1 MDPSSSRLVDPPAG
15 DLPVLTVGALGAL
28 MKDGLNELFP
38 EDLWVEGQVSNYHE
52 ARSGHAYF
60 DLVEPSE
67 IPGEAVPAKLS
78 VALFKNSR
86 AAVDRTLA
94 GAGGLSLV
102 DDLQL
107 RIRARLDF
115 YPPNGRL
122 QLIMNGVDPTFTL
135 GRLAAERERILRQL
149 AKEGLLTA
157 NRANPIPVPPLRI
170 GLVTSVGSAAH
181 ADFIQELARSGWPFT
196 VLEHD
201 TRVQGDG
208 AAADLSE
215 ALHMLATHR
224 PDVIA
229 LVRGGGSAADLATF
243 DAEVVARTIAA
254 LDIPVFTG
262 IGHEID
268 RSVADEV
275 AHTAFKTPTACAA
288 AIVASAREVLDDLL
302 ALRTAVVVQARRA
315 LASAADRQD
324 DLAVRLRRS
333 AEAVLSR
340 QGERLDSAAGR
351 LVRST
356 TVALGRHGDQLTAL
370 TARLRAL
377 DPAAILARGWSIT
390 RRAGGD
396 LVRSTTDVRGG
407 DALETRFAD
416 GTVTSTVD

>member
-1 MDPSSSRLVDPPAG
+1 MATDS
-15 DLPVLTVGALGAL
+15 DLPVVTVAELGAL
-28 MKDGLNELFP
+28 VEEGLRTLFP
-38 EDLWVEGQVSNYHE
+38 DELWVEGQISNLHL
-52 ARSGHAYF
+52 ARSGHTYF
-60 DLVEPSE
+60 DLIEPNDQ
-67 IPGEAVPAKLS
+67 PGEAPT
-78 VALFKNSR
+78 ALFSVTLWKGNR
-86 AAVDRTLA
+86 PGVERTLA
-94 GAGGLSLV
+94 EAGGVALE
-102 DDLQL
+102 DDLVVRL
-107 RIRARLDF
+107 RVDLRF
-115 YPPNGRL
+115 YAPRGRL
-122 QLIMNGVDPTFTL
+122 QLNMTGIDPAFTL
-135 GRLAAERERILRQL
+135 GRLAAERDRLLRTL
-149 AKEGLLTA
+149 ADEGLLERNA
-157 NRANPIPVPPLRI
+157 GLMVPVPPLRV

-181 ADFIQELARSGWPFT
+181 ADFCTELERSGVGFT
-196 VLEHD
+196 ILERD
-201 TRVQGDG
+201 VRVQGG
-208 AAADLSE
+208 GS
-215 ALHMLATHR
+215 ALDVAEGLRVVATHR

-315 LASAADRQD
+315 LTSAADRQD

-333 AEAVLSR
+333 AEAGLSR

-356 TVALGRHGDQLTAL
+356 TVALSRHGDQLTAL

-416 GTVTSTVD
+416 GTVRSTVD